1 MMIIVLFVIYG
12 ALFIALAGMPLLI
25 GYDSWASS
33 RSRATSEDRA
43 DTLVALQRTE

>member
-25 GYDSWASS
+25 GYDSWSGS
-33 RSRATSEDRA
+33 RSKVNREELA
-43 DTLVALQRTE
+43 DTRPALHSTE

>member
-12 ALFIALAGMPLLI
+12 ALFIVLAGMPLLI

-33 RSRATSEDRA
+33 RSGENWEERA
-43 DTLVALQRTE
+43 DTRAVLQRIE